1 MREDKIASVVAFSLI
16 DLTKPAN
23 ASQLVAAAESVAQQ
37 EACSRDDVSIISS
50 SATVLNSPVQETA
63 PMKQESVIKAAR
75 TKFLLMLTPTG
86 LLPRHHHRR
95 LSL

>member
-37 EACSRDDVSIISS
+37 EACSRDDVSITSS

-63 PMKQESVIKAAR
+63 PTKQE
-75 TKFLLMLTPTG
+75 
-86 LLPRHHHRR
+86 
-95 LSL
+95 